1 MKTLLD
7 IICKAAG
14 EHVINLS
21 ESSSLDIV
29 EEEEKDSEDE

>member
-29 EEEEKDSEDE
+29 EEEDDSEDE

>member
-7 IICKAAG
+7 IICEAAG

-29 EEEEKDSEDE
+29 EEEDGSEDE

>member
-7 IICKAAG
+7 IICEAAR

-29 EEEEKDSEDE
+29 EEEDDSEDE

>member
-7 IICKAAG
+7 IICEAAG

-29 EEEEKDSEDE
+29 EEEDDSEDE

>member
-7 IICKAAG
+7 LICEAAG

-29 EEEEKDSEDE
+29 EEEDDSEDE

>member
-29 EEEEKDSEDE
+29 EEEKDSEDE

>member
-7 IICKAAG
+7 IICEATG

-29 EEEEKDSEDE
+29 EEEDDSEDE